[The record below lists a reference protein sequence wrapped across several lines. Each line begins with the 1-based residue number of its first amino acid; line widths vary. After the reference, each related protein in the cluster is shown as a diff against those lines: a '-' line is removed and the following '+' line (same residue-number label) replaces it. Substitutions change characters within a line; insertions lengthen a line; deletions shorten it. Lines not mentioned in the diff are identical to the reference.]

1 MTDVLTLMLGVLL
14 LASPITNP
22 NKEKQEQHLLII
34 SFKHLRKALNGTQ
47 QFKTKQSC
55 VGNFW
60 LGKNV
65 FFSFRQKYLSV
76 QDRQELAAK
85 LNLTGR

>member
-47 QFKTKQSC
+47 QFKTKQS
-55 VGNFW
+55 
-60 LGKNV
+60 
-65 FFSFRQKYLSV
+65 
-76 QDRQELAAK
+76 
-85 LNLTGR
+85 